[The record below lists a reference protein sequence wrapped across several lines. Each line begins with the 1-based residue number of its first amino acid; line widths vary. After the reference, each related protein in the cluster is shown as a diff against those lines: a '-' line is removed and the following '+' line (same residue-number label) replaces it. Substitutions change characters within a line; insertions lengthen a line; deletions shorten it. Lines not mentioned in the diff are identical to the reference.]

1 MSVEK
6 NNKKLIFIIKIIK
19 SCCKTENNSVGL
31 IFLLEYGISVFYLSI
46 CFFCCMIESFV
57 IKTVYIYWE
66 NIDTSDVSVLCL
78 PFIKTL
84 FSVGVQT

>member
-1 MSVEK
+1 
-6 NNKKLIFIIKIIK
+6 
-19 SCCKTENNSVGL
+19 
-31 IFLLEYGISVFYLSI
+31 
-46 CFFCCMIESFV
+46 MIESFV
-57 IKTVYIYWE
+57 IETVYIYWE